1 MLAILIVRTSP
12 SMMDKVIERGKTQ
25 SVTRTAHLQIIT
37 TTLSDKL
44 FQLHIIWKLFAIV
57 EAVIFIS
64 LGRLVGFL
72 SYLND
77 ILLRD

>member
-25 SVTRTAHLQIIT
+25 SVTRTAHLQMIT

-44 FQLHIIWKLFAIV
+44 FQLHII
-57 EAVIFIS
+57 
-64 LGRLVGFL
+64 
-72 SYLND
+72 
-77 ILLRD
+77 